1 MYFLKVNDRNPG
13 VSGVFIVNFE
23 HNLHLF
29 LVLLLLT
36 LNKYM
41 LAGLEREI
49 LELLFRG
56 SELP

>member
-1 MYFLKVNDRNPG
+1 MYFLKVNDRNAG